1 MGAVYK
7 QYNAN
12 PSLDIEYSDRRR
24 QRDYKLFVSTDCDLY
39 NFKTGLTDSES
50 QKIDWIIK
58 PADLLDFINDMQ
70 REMITKLPIKHG
82 EAKYMPES
90 KGYFFFL
97 TLENGLKL
105 TITQYE
111 EDVDEGAYVNFILN
125 DKVIASDMMPIPA
138 IIDAVNNYCQECE
151 NG

>member
-7 QYNAN
+7 QYNITPA
-12 PSLDIEYSDRRR
+12 LDIEYSDRRR

-39 NFKTGLTDSES
+39 NFRTGLTDSEAL
-50 QKIDWIIK
+50 KIDWIIK
-58 PADLLDFINDMQ
+58 PAELPDFIINRQ
-70 REMITKLPIKHG
+70 RELISALPIKHG

-97 TLENGLKL
+97 TLRNGLKL

-111 EDVDEGAYVNFILN
+111 EDIDEGAYVNFILN
-125 DKVIASDMMPIPA
+125 DKIVASDIMPIPA
-138 IIDAVNNYCQECE
+138 IIDAVGNFYRERD